1 MKIIIVGCG
10 KVGFT
15 LAEQLNSENHDI
27 TLIDS
32 DGPLLQS
39 VTETLD
45 VMGVVGNGAIS
56 QVQIEAGIE
65 EADLLIATT
74 NSDEVNMLCCLIAK
88 KAGNCHTI
96 ARVRN
101 PEYAREVNFI
111 REELNLSMAINPD
124 FTAAREISR
133 LIRFPSAIKIDTF
146 SKGRVEILKF
156 IVPEGSVLHNM
167 QVMEISA
174 KLHCRVLI
182 CAIERKTEGKTEVI
196 IPNGLT
202 QILAGDK
209 LSFIGTGKESRR
221 FFRQVGIVNNTVQNV
236 MIIGGGRTSYYL
248 AQILENS
255 GIRVKIIERDKDI
268 CMELSEKL
276 PKTTII
282 HGDATDQQLLMEEGI
297 QQTEA
302 FVALTGFDEE
312 NIMLSLYVG
321 TQSKAKLITKVNKIS
336 FEDIIN
342 SMNLGSVIYP
352 KLLVADYIL
361 RYVRAMQNSLGSN
374 VTTLYKIAGNKA
386 EALEFRVSSNSPV
399 IGIPLEKLSL
409 KPNLIV
415 ACVNRKGKIFTP
427 TGQDTMESGDAV
439 IIVTTNVGFK
449 DLKDILA

>member
-1 MKIIIVGCG
+1 M
-10 KVGFT
+10 
-15 LAEQLNSENHDI
+15 
-27 TLIDS
+27 
-32 DGPLLQS
+32 
-39 VTETLD
+39 
-45 VMGVVGNGAIS
+45 
-56 QVQIEAGIE
+56 
-65 EADLLIATT
+65 
-74 NSDEVNMLCCLIAK
+74 
-88 KAGNCHTI
+88 
-96 ARVRN
+96 
-101 PEYAREVNFI
+101 
-111 REELNLSMAINPD
+111 
-124 FTAAREISR
+124 
-133 LIRFPSAIKIDTF
+133 
-146 SKGRVEILKF
+146 
-156 IVPEGSVLHNM
+156 
-167 QVMEISA
+167 
-174 KLHCRVLI
+174 
-182 CAIERKTEGKTEVI
+182 
-196 IPNGLT
+196 
-202 QILAGDK
+202 
-209 LSFIGTGKESRR
+209 
-221 FFRQVGIVNNTVQNV
+221 
-236 MIIGGGRTSYYL
+236 
-248 AQILENS
+248 
-255 GIRVKIIERDKDI
+255 KIIERDKDI

>member
-1 MKIIIVGCG
+1 M
-10 KVGFT
+10 
-15 LAEQLNSENHDI
+15 
-27 TLIDS
+27 
-32 DGPLLQS
+32 
-39 VTETLD
+39 
-45 VMGVVGNGAIS
+45 
-56 QVQIEAGIE
+56 
-65 EADLLIATT
+65 
-74 NSDEVNMLCCLIAK
+74 
-88 KAGNCHTI
+88 
-96 ARVRN
+96 
-101 PEYAREVNFI
+101 
-111 REELNLSMAINPD
+111 
-124 FTAAREISR
+124 
-133 LIRFPSAIKIDTF
+133 
-146 SKGRVEILKF
+146 EILKF

-221 FFRQVGIVNNTVQNV
+221 FFRQVGIVNNAVQNV

-386 EALEFRVSSNSPV
+386 EALELRSAQ
-399 IGIPLEKLSL
+399 IPL
-409 KPNLIV
+409 
-415 ACVNRKGKIFTP
+415 
-427 TGQDTMESGDAV
+427 
-439 IIVTTNVGFK
+439 
-449 DLKDILA
+449 

>member
-1 MKIIIVGCG
+1 
-10 KVGFT
+10 
-15 LAEQLNSENHDI
+15 
-27 TLIDS
+27 
-32 DGPLLQS
+32 
-39 VTETLD
+39 
-45 VMGVVGNGAIS
+45 
-56 QVQIEAGIE
+56 
-65 EADLLIATT
+65 
-74 NSDEVNMLCCLIAK
+74 
-88 KAGNCHTI
+88 
-96 ARVRN
+96 
-101 PEYAREVNFI
+101 
-111 REELNLSMAINPD
+111 MAINPD

-221 FFRQVGIVNNTVQNV
+221 FFRQVGIVNNAVQNV

-297 QQTEA
+297 EQTEA

-361 RYVRAMQNSLGSN
+361 RYVRAMQNSRGGN

-415 ACVNRKGKIFTP
+415 ACVNRKGKIFAP